1 MKKVLL
7 ASVAVGALFA
17 ANGAQSAD
25 LAARPVYK
33 APVAVP
39 LPAPSWTGCYVGLQV
54 GGGWGRNK
62 ITQTENSVTPGAS
75 SAPTVVV
82 NRASTGNIDTSG
94 AVAGGQVGC
103 DYQFSS
109 NWVIGLQGALLWS
122 GISGTGPDP
131 HDPTDT
137 LGVKTRWLSSV
148 TGRFGYAGLLPNTLL
163 YAKGGAAWAN
173 YRFDLQSA
181 DLSFGVPSVDQT
193 RSGWT
198 VGAGLEWMFAR
209 NWSVFVEYNHY
220 DFGGGNVAAFSPIL
234 CVGCTATNT
243 ISSIS
248 KVDTVTAGV
257 NYHFTWANPPVTAR
271 Y

>member
-1 MKKVLL
+1 MKSMFLGS
-7 ASVAVGALFA
+7 AAIGALIA
-17 ANGAQSAD
+17 VSAVN
-25 LAARPVYK
+25 AG
-33 APVAVP
+33 PVAAP
-39 LPAPSWTGCYVGLQV
+39 LPAPSWTGCYVGGQV
-54 GGGWGRNK
+54 GGGWGRNN
-62 ITQTENSVTPGAS
+62 ITQTQNSVTPAGF
-75 SAPTVVV
+75 SAPTVIV

-103 DYQFSS
+103 DYQFNS

-131 HDPTDT
+131 FDPTRT
-137 LGVKTRWLSSV
+137 LSVNTRWLSSV
-148 TGRFGYAGLLPNTLL
+148 TGRFGYAGVVPNTLL

-181 DLSFGVPSVDQT
+181 SLNFGVPSVEQT

-209 NWSVFVEYNHY
+209 NWSVFVEYDHY
-220 DFGGGNVAAFSPIL
+220 DFGGGNVGAFSPIL
-234 CVGCTATNT
+234 CGGCTATNT

-248 KVDTVTAGV
+248 TVDTVTAGV
-257 NYHFTWANPPVTAR
+257 NYRFNWTDPAVKPR